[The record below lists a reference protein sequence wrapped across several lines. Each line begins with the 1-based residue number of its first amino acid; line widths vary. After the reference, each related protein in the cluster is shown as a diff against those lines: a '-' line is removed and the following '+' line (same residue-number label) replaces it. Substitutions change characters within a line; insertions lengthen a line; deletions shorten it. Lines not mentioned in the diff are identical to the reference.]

1 MKVHGCLLQQIFSVS
16 IYQGVVAIPE
26 KYKKHVKLFRKA
38 EANEYSLNKEQ
49 TSYDDLLETLMLS
62 CKMYKMN

>member
-16 IYQGVVAIPE
+16 IYQRVVAIPE

>member
-1 MKVHGCLLQQIFSVS
+1 MKVHGWLLQQIFSVS
-16 IYQGVVAIPE
+16 INEGVVAIPE

-62 CKMYKMN
+62 YNMYKMN

>member
-16 IYQGVVAIPE
+16 IYEGVVAISE